1 MSLIFFCKFEFFP
14 MMDDFTFVF
23 FSLQPKLTMAK
34 CRKNVENFLDACR
47 KIGVGK
53 VK

>member
-1 MSLIFFCKFEFFP
+1 MSSTLTDVRNFDYLIFVTMFCFIL
-14 MMDDFTFVF
+14 
-23 FSLQPKLTMAK
+23 LQPKLTMAK